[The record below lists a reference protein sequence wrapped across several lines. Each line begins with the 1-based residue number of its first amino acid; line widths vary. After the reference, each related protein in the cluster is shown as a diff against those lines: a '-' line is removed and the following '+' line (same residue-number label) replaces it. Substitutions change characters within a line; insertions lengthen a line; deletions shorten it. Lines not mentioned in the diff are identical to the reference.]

1 MKPLRPSPS
10 VYERGLT
17 LIELMVV
24 FAIVAIILVIAAP
37 SFSSMIELQRLRG
50 TNDQLVTDIQFLR
63 TEAASRQE
71 ITGITFRE
79 NATMTCYIVHT
90 CGDIAGV
97 DCTCNCTLAEGSR
110 CVSPRREVRTVQ
122 LLKANNVIVKPA
134 VVTGSLT
141 APSRVM
147 IDPATG
153 SMLAYFPVVI
163 FGPTPDPLRE
173 FWAETTLTSG
183 TNAGASVQT
192 RLSAQGRPSI
202 CSPAG
207 RVKGPA
213 ACP

>member
-1 MKPLRPSPS
+1 MKPLRLSLR
-10 VYERGLT
+10 ERGFT
-17 LIELMVV
+17 LIEVLVV
-24 FAIVAIILVIAAP
+24 FAIIAIILVIAAP

-71 ITGITFRE
+71 ITGVTFRE
-79 NATMTCYIVHT
+79 NASMTCYIVHT
-90 CGDIAGV
+90 CGDVAGP
-97 DCTCNCTLAEGSR
+97 DCSCNCTLAEGSR
-110 CVSPRREVRTVQ
+110 CVAPRREVRTVQ
-122 LLKANNVIVKPA
+122 LLKSSKIIVKPA
-134 VVTGSLT
+134 VVTGSVT
-141 APSRVM
+141 APQRVM

-163 FGPTPDPLRE
+163 FGPTPAPLTE

-183 TNAGASVQT
+183 ANAGASVQT
-192 RLSAQGRPSI
+192 RLSTQARPSI
-202 CSPAG
+202 CSPDG